1 MADEKKAVVENTA
14 APADDKA
21 KAAVHPIKGMMDVT
35 LSKIKDMVDVSTI
48 IGDPVISGDTTIIPI
63 SKMAYGFASG
73 GSDFDGKSGHR
84 CFGGGGG
91 AGVTVQPVA
100 FLVIHG
106 SSVRLLQI
114 DNNMNSLDKAVG
126 MIPNLVDR
134 VSDLISGTSKEKKEE
149 KSAGGPDISSESAEK
164 TEKAESLSL
173 DEVIDD

>member
-1 MADEKKAVVENTA
+1 MADEKKTSGESTA
-14 APADDKA
+14 SSAEDKT
-21 KAAVHPIKGMMDVT
+21 KNFIHPIKGMMDTT

-48 IGDPVISGDTTIIPI
+48 IGDPVVSGETTIIPI

-73 GSDFDGKSGHR
+73 GSDFDGRAGHR

-106 SSVRLLQI
+106 SNVRLLQI

-126 MIPNLVDR
+126 MIPNLVDK
-134 VSDLISGTSKEKKEE
+134 VSDLLAGTSKDKGAKE
-149 KSAGGPDISSESAEK
+149 SADQPEVSSEDA
-164 TEKAESLSL
+164 EKAESMSL
-173 DEVIDD
+173 DEVIEDL

>member
-1 MADEKKAVVENTA
+1 MSAEEKKKVESEDKA
-14 APADDKA
+14 AAEKA
-21 KAAVHPIKGMMDVT
+21 KAAAHPIKGLMDTT

-48 IGDPVISGDTTIIPI
+48 IGEPVITGSTTIIPI
-63 SKMAYGFASG
+63 SKMSYGFASG

-106 SSVRLLQI
+106 ETVRLLQI

-126 MIPNLVDR
+126 MIPNLVDQ
-134 VSDLISGTSKEKKEE
+134 VSDLLAGVSKGKKNE
-149 KSAGGPDISSESAEK
+149 AEDAPV
-164 TEKAESLSL
+164 TLETAEKAEVLRL
-173 DEVIDD
+173 DETLE

>member
-1 MADEKKAVVENTA
+1 MAEEKKTATEAA
-14 APADDKA
+14 APVEEKGKTAN
-21 KAAVHPIKGMMDVT
+21 HPIKGMMDVT

-48 IGDPVISGDTTIIPI
+48 IGDPIMAGETTIIPI

-91 AGVTVQPVA
+91 AGVTIQPVA

-106 SSVRLLQI
+106 SNVRLLQI

-126 MIPNLVDR
+126 MIPNLVDK
-134 VSDLISGTSKEKKEE
+134 VSDLLSGSGKDKDAANASDEPEVTSEN
-149 KSAGGPDISSESAEK
+149 A
-164 TEKAESLSL
+164 EKAETLTL
-173 DEVIDD
+173 DVTVEED

>member
-1 MADEKKAVVENTA
+1 MAEEKKTATEAA
-14 APADDKA
+14 APVEEKGKTAN
-21 KAAVHPIKGMMDVT
+21 HPIKGMMDVT

-48 IGDPVISGDTTIIPI
+48 IGDPIMAGETTIIPI

-91 AGVTVQPVA
+91 AGVTIQPVA

-106 SSVRLLQI
+106 SNVRLLQI

-126 MIPNLVDR
+126 MIPNLVDK
-134 VSDLISGTSKEKKEE
+134 VSDLLSGSGKDK
-149 KSAGGPDISSESAEK
+149 D
-164 TEKAESLSL
+164 
-173 DEVIDD
+173 

>member
-1 MADEKKAVVENTA
+1 MAEEKKTATEAA
-14 APADDKA
+14 APVEEKGKTAN
-21 KAAVHPIKGMMDVT
+21 HPIKGMMDVT

-48 IGDPVISGDTTIIPI
+48 IGDPIMAGETTIIPI

-91 AGVTVQPVA
+91 AGVTIQPVA

-106 SSVRLLQI
+106 SNVRLLQI

-126 MIPNLVDR
+126 MIPNLVDK
-134 VSDLISGTSKEKKEE
+134 VSDLLSGSGKDKDMANASDEPEVTSEN
-149 KSAGGPDISSESAEK
+149 A
-164 TEKAESLSL
+164 EKAEVLRL
-173 DEVIDD
+173 DETLE

>member
-1 MADEKKAVVENTA
+1 MAEEKKTATEAA
-14 APADDKA
+14 APVEEKGKTAN
-21 KAAVHPIKGMMDVT
+21 HPIKGMMDVT

-48 IGDPVISGDTTIIPI
+48 IGDPIMAGETTIIPI

-100 FLVIHG
+100 FLVITPAN
-106 SSVRLLQI
+106 VRLLQI

-126 MIPNLVDR
+126 MIPNLVDQ
-134 VSDLISGTSKEKKEE
+134 VSSLLAGVKDKKDDSEPELSKEM
-149 KSAGGPDISSESAEK
+149 A
-164 TEKAESLSL
+164 EKAEPLTL
-173 DEVIDD
+173 DEEISE

>member
-1 MADEKKAVVENTA
+1 MSAEEKKTVDAEEKSA
-14 APADDKA
+14 SEKA
-21 KAAVHPIKGMMDVT
+21 KAAAHPIKGLMDTT

-48 IGDPVISGDTTIIPI
+48 IGDPVIAGETTIIPI
-63 SKMAYGFASG
+63 SKMSYGFASG

-106 SSVRLLQI
+106 NNVRLLQI

-126 MIPNLVDR
+126 LIPNLVDQ
-134 VSDLISGTSKEKKEE
+134 VSDLLAGNSKGKQDKEE
-149 KSAGGPDISSESAEK
+149 EPLVAS
-164 TEKAESLSL
+164 EKAEKAEVLML
-173 DEVIDD
+173 DETIEG

>member
-1 MADEKKAVVENTA
+1 MSAEEKKTVDAEEKA
-14 APADDKA
+14 ASEKA
-21 KAAVHPIKGMMDVT
+21 KAAVHPIKGLMDTT

-48 IGDPVISGDTTIIPI
+48 IGDPVVAGETTIIPI
-63 SKMAYGFASG
+63 SKMSYGFASG

-106 SSVRLLQI
+106 NNVRLLQI

-126 MIPNLVDR
+126 LIPNLVDQ
-134 VSDLISGTSKEKKEE
+134 VSDLLAGVSKGKKNE
-149 KSAGGPDISSESAEK
+149 AEDAPV
-164 TEKAESLSL
+164 TLETAEKAEVLRL
-173 DEVIDD
+173 DETLE

>member
-1 MADEKKAVVENTA
+1 MSAEEKKTA
-14 APADDKA
+14 DAEEKAASEKA
-21 KAAVHPIKGMMDVT
+21 KAAVHPIKGLMDTT

-48 IGDPVISGDTTIIPI
+48 IGDPVVAGETTIIPI
-63 SKMAYGFASG
+63 SKMSYGFASG

-106 SSVRLLQI
+106 SNVRLLQI

-126 MIPNLVDR
+126 LIPNLVDQ
-134 VSDLISGTSKEKKEE
+134 VSDLLAGTSKGKKEKE
-149 KSAGGPDISSESAEK
+149 EEPLVTS
-164 TEKAESLSL
+164 EKAEKAEVLLL
-173 DEVIDD
+173 DETIED

>member
-1 MADEKKAVVENTA
+1 MADEKKTNETTA
-14 APADDKA
+14 STAEEK
-21 KAAVHPIKGMMDVT
+21 KSSHPIKGMMDTT
-35 LSKIKDMVDVSTI
+35 LSKIKDMVDVTTI
-48 IGDPVISGDTTIIPI
+48 IGEPIVTGETTIIPI

-106 SSVRLLQI
+106 ANVRLLQI

-126 MIPNLVDR
+126 MIPNLVDK
-134 VSDLISGTSKEKKEE
+134 VSDLLVGAPKD
-149 KSAGGPDISSESAEK
+149 KSPETDVSAVPVVSSENA
-164 TEKAESLSL
+164 EKAEFLTV
-173 DEVIDD
+173 DELIEDEN